1 MLAIV
6 TTLAVFGFAMAML
19 ASMVR
24 LDGHKMLAALKG
36 QSWVAQRS
44 ASVRPVTVR
53 FSPRYPASRPLRARP
68 ALRAAA

>member
-6 TTLAVFGFAMAML
+6 TTLAVFGFAALML

-24 LDGHKMLAALKG
+24 LDGSKMLAALKG
-36 QSWVAQRS
+36 ESWTAQQS
-44 ASVRPVTVR
+44 ASTRPVIVR
-53 FSPRYPASRPLRARP
+53 FSPRYPTSRPMRVRP